1 MSDVKAGERK
11 LTAAVV
17 QHALTG
23 RVLMLGYMDDE
34 ALALTRSTGLVHF
47 WSRSRQRLWKKG
59 ESSGNVLQLVDLKAD
74 CDADAWLVRALPA
87 GPTCHTG
94 ATSCFGTDGIEPAP
108 TELEAL
114 YQTIVQ
120 RKAAPD
126 GTRSYVKSL
135 FATPDPYQ
143 KIGAKIVEE
152 AGEFVAELPGGAR
165 ERVIAEA
172 ADLVFHALVGLVAR
186 DVTLEDVARELHRR
200 AGVSGL
206 DEKDAR
212 AKSPGERVVKG
223 E

>member
-1 MSDVKAGERK
+1 MTSERK

-74 CDADAWLVRALPA
+74 CDADAWLVRALPQ

-94 ATSCFGTDGIEPAP
+94 STSCFGTDGIEPAP

-114 YQTIVQ
+114 YQTMVQ
-120 RKAAPD
+120 RRAAPD

-135 FATPDPYQ
+135 LQTPE
-143 KIGAKIVEE
+143 KIAGKITEE
-152 AGEFVAELPGGAR
+152 AGEFVAELASGAR

-172 ADLVFHALVGLVAR
+172 ADLVFHTLVGLVAR

-212 AKSPGERVVKG
+212 PQPLGGAVKK

>member
-1 MSDVKAGERK
+1 MSETTRK

-34 ALALTRSTGLVHF
+34 ALQRTRESGDVWF
-47 WSRSRQRLWKKG
+47 WSRSKQRLWKKG
-59 ESSGNVLQLVDLKAD
+59 ETSGNVLKLVDLKAD

-94 ATSCFGTDGIEPAP
+94 SQTCFGTDGKEPAP

-114 YQTIVQ
+114 YQTIVA
-120 RKAAPD
+120 RKNAPA
-126 GTRSYVKSL
+126 GTKSYVKQL
-135 FATPDPYQ
+135 LDGDRV
-143 KIGAKIVEE
+143 GAKITEE
-152 AGEFVAELPGGAR
+152 AGELVAELPSGAK

-172 ADLVFHALVGLVAR
+172 ADLFFHALVGLAAR

-200 AGVSGL
+200 AGTSGI
-206 DEKDAR
+206 DEKAAR
-212 AKSPGERVVKG
+212 KK
-223 E
+223 

>member
-1 MSDVKAGERK
+1 MSESGARK

-34 ALALTRSTGLVHF
+34 ALAQTKATGFVHF

-94 ATSCFGTDGIEPAP
+94 STSCFGTDGVEPAP
-108 TELEAL
+108 NELEAL
-114 YQTIVQ
+114 YGTIVQ
-120 RKAAPD
+120 RMQAPA

-135 FATPDPYQ
+135 VEQPTKVGD
-143 KIGAKIVEE
+143 KLREE
-152 AGEFVAELPGGAR
+152 AGELAAELPGGAR
-165 ERVIAEA
+165 ERVVAEA
-172 ADLVFHALVGLVAR
+172 ADLFFHALVGLAAR

-200 AGVSGL
+200 AGTSGL

-212 AKSPGERVVKG
+212 KK
-223 E
+223 

>member
-1 MSDVKAGERK
+1 VSGAESRK

-34 ALALTRSTGLVHF
+34 ALKRTKESGEVWF

-59 ESSGNVLQLVDLKAD
+59 ETSGNVLQLVDLKAD

-94 ATSCFGTDGIEPAP
+94 SQTCFGTDGAEPAP

-114 YQTIVQ
+114 YQTIRARLV
-120 RKAAPD
+120 APA
-126 GTRSYVKSL
+126 GTRSYVKQL
-135 FATPDPYQ
+135 VEEARVGQ
-143 KIGAKIVEE
+143 KIGEE
-152 AGEFVAELPGGAR
+152 ANELAAELPSGTK

-172 ADLVFHALVGLVAR
+172 ADLFFHALVGLAAR
-186 DVTLEDVARELHRR
+186 DVTLEEVARELHRR
-200 AGVSGL
+200 AGQSGL
-206 DEKDAR
+206 DEKAAR
-212 AKSPGERVVKG
+212 KK
-223 E
+223 

>member
-1 MSDVKAGERK
+1 VSSGERK

-34 ALALTRSTGLVHF
+34 ALAKTRETGEVHF
-47 WSRSRQRLWKKG
+47 WSRSRRRLWKKG
-59 ESSGNVLQLVDLKAD
+59 ESSGNVLRLVDIKAD

-94 ATSCFGTDGIEPAP
+94 AQTCFGTDGAEPAP

-114 YQTIVQ
+114 YQTIVA
-120 RKAAPD
+120 RKLAPP
-126 GTRSYVKSL
+126 GARSYTRQLLDDGPVRIG
-135 FATPDPYQ
+135 Q
-143 KIGAKIVEE
+143 KIGEE
-152 AGEFVAELPGGAR
+152 ANELAAELPAGAR

-172 ADLVFHALVGLVAR
+172 ADLFFHALVGLAAR

-200 AGVSGL
+200 AGTSGL
-206 DEKDAR
+206 DEKAAR
-212 AKSPGERVVKG
+212 KK
-223 E
+223 

>member
-1 MSDVKAGERK
+1 MSEPQQRK

-34 ALALTRSTGLVHF
+34 ALQKTRESGEVHF

-59 ESSGNVLQLVDLKAD
+59 ETSGNVLRLVDIKAD

-94 ATSCFGTDGIEPAP
+94 SQTCFGTDGKEPAP

-114 YQTIVQ
+114 YQTILE
-120 RKAAPD
+120 RIAAPA
-126 GTRSYVKSL
+126 GTKSYVKAL
-135 FATPDPYQ
+135 IEGANVGQ
-143 KIGAKIVEE
+143 KIGEE
-152 AGEFVAELPGGAR
+152 ANELAAEIPAGAK

-172 ADLVFHALVGLVAR
+172 ADLFFHALVGLAAR

-206 DEKDAR
+206 DEKAAR
-212 AKSPGERVVKG
+212 NN
-223 E
+223 